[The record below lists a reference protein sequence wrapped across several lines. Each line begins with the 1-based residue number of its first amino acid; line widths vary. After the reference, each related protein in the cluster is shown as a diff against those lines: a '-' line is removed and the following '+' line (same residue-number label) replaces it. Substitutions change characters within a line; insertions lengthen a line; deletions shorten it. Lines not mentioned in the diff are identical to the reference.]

1 MLQRLQDAIARSRAG
16 YTDIRCER
24 VTLAAVAWRGRRLE
38 GATTGTDTGGRV
50 RCLYRGHGWGIATF
64 SNLDELDAA
73 VTRAGEMSLAARP
86 PQPVVLAEVPVYR
99 SERGKG
105 NGEEDDTPLSPFP
118 VLLSP
123 DVASLAEKQRYVE
136 HLNGEMLRFDR
147 RVVSTLSAWRDEVV
161 ESWYAT
167 SEGTT
172 MHDVRPDVTLT
183 AVAIAR
189 DGGVL
194 GRAADSIGAPGGW
207 ELMQDQDELFRSTAR
222 RAVSLLE
229 ARPVRSGTTTVIAD
243 PRLAGVV
250 AHETVG
256 HVAQAGVQLADPLA
270 AELGRPGTRLGS
282 AVITIGDDGSAT
294 GLRGSGA
301 FDDEGTPTAN
311 TLLLQHGVMV
321 GRLHTRESAA
331 RFGERPTGN
340 ARCGSWRE
348 VPTAR
353 LTNTYIQNGQGT
365 FQDLLRDVK
374 SGIYAC
380 DAVGARHLGV
390 HHAFTAGHG
399 YMIRDGELAE
409 LVKDIVLVGDLP
421 DLLGA
426 VDRVAG
432 DFQWNETAASCR
444 WDGQGS
450 VPVCD
455 GAPHVRFHG
464 VDVRTGRS

>member
-24 VTLAAVAWRGRRLE
+24 VTLTAVAWRGRRLE
-38 GATTGTDTGGRV
+38 GATTGTETGGCV
-50 RCLYRGHGWGIATF
+50 RCLYRGHGWGIASF

-73 VTRAGEMSLAARP
+73 VARAGELSLAAKP
-86 PQPVVLAEVPVYR
+86 EKPVVLAEVPVHR
-99 SERGKG
+99 SEGGRVKG
-105 NGEEDDTPLSPFP
+105 EGAAGTASPFTLHSSL
-118 VLLSP
+118 VEGNLDEKRRYLS
-123 DVASLAEKQRYVE
+123 
-136 HLNGEMLRFDR
+136 HLNSEMLRFDR
-147 RVVSTLSAWRDEVV
+147 RIVSTLSAWRDEVV
-161 ESWYAT
+161 ESWYVT
-167 SEGTT
+167 SEGTAI
-172 MHDVRPDVTLT
+172 HEVRPDVTLT

-194 GRAADSIGAPGGW
+194 ERAADSVGAPGGW

-229 ARPVRSGTTTVIAD
+229 ARPIRSTTTTVIAD
-243 PRLAGVV
+243 PRLAGVI

-256 HVAQAGVQLADPLA
+256 HLAEAGAQLADPLA

-282 AVITIGDDGSAT
+282 AILTIGDDGSAA
-294 GLRGSGA
+294 GLRASHP
-301 FDDEGTPTAN
+301 FDAEGTPTGN
-311 TLLLQHGVMV
+311 TLLLQHGVMI

-348 VPTAR
+348 APAAR
-353 LTNTYIQNGQGT
+353 VSNTYIQNGHGT
-365 FQDLLRDVK
+365 FQDLIREVK

-390 HHAFTAGHG
+390 HHAFTAAYG

-409 LVKDIVLVGDLP
+409 LVKDIVIVGDLP

-432 DFQWNETAASCR
+432 DFQWNETAATCR
-444 WDGQGS
+444 REGRES
-450 VPVCD
+450 LPVCD
-455 GAPHVRFHG
+455 GAPHIRFHG
-464 VDVRTGRS
+464 ADVRAGRS